1 MGGGV
6 PQEDSILP
14 SLSLSLSLTCAGAVR
29 RCQSLPQLQQLLGG
43 KLPFSPLLCDLK
55 AAEGG
60 GSGN

>member
-43 KLPFSPLLCDLK
+43 SSLLLCELK

-60 GSGN
+60 GSVN